1 MSAVSG
7 FATSGLLVL
16 LLLAGMPLAG
26 AGPAAAGPHPGP
38 TTPVA
43 VSNGSAVAN
52 FSQVVDRIVVLLGL
66 SGGGL
71 LAIVWARVALSW
83 FTNDVTKK
91 VQAKDRARDALV
103 GTLLFAGAL
112 SGIIWGLARWVLTG
126 S

>member
-1 MSAVSG
+1 MSAL
-7 FATSGLLVL
+7 SGLSASGVL
-16 LLLAGMPLAG
+16 AVLLLAGMPIAG
-26 AGPAAAGPHPGP
+26 FGPATGGPHPGAP
-38 TTPVA
+38 TPVA

-112 SGIIWGLARWVLTG
+112 SGLIWGLARWVLTG